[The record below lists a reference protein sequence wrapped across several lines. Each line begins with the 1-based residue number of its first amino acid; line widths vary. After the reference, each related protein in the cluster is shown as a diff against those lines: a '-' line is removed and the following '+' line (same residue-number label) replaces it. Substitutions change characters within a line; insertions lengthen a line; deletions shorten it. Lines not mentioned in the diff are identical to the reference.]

1 MEYGVRRR
9 SIERERGGER
19 RKDKRQSN
27 LIWKGGISGVK
38 SSKARVSENYE
49 IAYGSPPAGVGY
61 RWTIKS

>member
-1 MEYGVRRR
+1 M
-9 SIERERGGER
+9 RERGGER